1 MSEGDVTLKVL
12 KMRGRTPPGVTAS
25 QPLRPVTVAS
35 GEDPSH
41 GHVRAKLMGRES
53 ADERG
58 Q

>member
-1 MSEGDVTLKVL
+1 MSEGAAIVKVL

-35 GEDPSH
+35 GEDTPH